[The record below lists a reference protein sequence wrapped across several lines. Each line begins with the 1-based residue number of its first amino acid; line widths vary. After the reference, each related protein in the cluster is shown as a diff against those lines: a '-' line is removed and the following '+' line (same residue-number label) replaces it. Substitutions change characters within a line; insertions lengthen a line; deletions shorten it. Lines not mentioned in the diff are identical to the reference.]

1 VKRFEKGLHLRDDIL
16 PQLNSD
22 NALSDIKLKVKGSE
36 DYFNCHRMFL
46 AHSKSKEEFVLYS
59 IGIQKLINRF
69 SDSEY
74 FYGLFSS
81 DMKDSRSNQCEI
93 SSPILNS
100 EEIHDSISL
109 FLESLYYGKRLL
121 KCLIWKLF
129 Y

>member
-1 VKRFEKGLHLRDDIL
+1 MKRFEKGLHLRDDIL

-22 NALSDIKLKVKGSE
+22 NLLSDIKIKVKDSE
-36 DYFNCHRMFL
+36 DYFNCHRMLL
-46 AHSKSKEEFVLYS
+46 AHSKSKSLTDPNE
-59 IGIQKLINRF
+59 LIVF

-100 EEIHDSISL
+100 EEIHDSIGL
-109 FLESLYYGKRLL
+109 FLESLYYGKFF
-121 KCLIWKLF
+121 ISEVSIA
-129 Y
+129 